1 MSAETIII
9 TAELRASTPRGIAL
23 YQGAKHE
30 MTDHRTGEVTER
42 EHWHWLPRSHVKVV
56 AEPKAKPGGP
66 KIVEVEMPT
75 WLAKKV
81 GLL

>member
-1 MSAETIII
+1 MTDETIVI
-9 TAELRASTPRGIAL
+9 TAELRASTPKGIAL
-23 YQGAKHE
+23 FQGAKHE

-42 EHWHWLPRSHVKVV
+42 EHWHWLPRSKVTIV
-56 AEPKAKPGGP
+56 NTKTAKPGGP
-66 KIVEVEMPT
+66 QIVDVEMPT